1 MSRPDRIT
9 VSRSKRGTTIKASG
23 AAAQALFD
31 AMTAGL
37 DTTEA
42 ARQVAESAELS
53 AWCWR
58 SGLIE
63 IGDRVPAGAIGLVR
77 GPARQLRET
86 LEVMARHGQ
95 GASAGKLL
103 VPGVPEAETDE
114 AASDAVEAFLAW
126 GRKSALLIEK
136 SLTWATSNW

>member
-23 AAAQALFD
+23 AAAKALFE

-63 IGDRVPAGAIGLVR
+63 IGDRVPTGAIGLVR
-77 GPARQLRET
+77 GPAGQLRKT
-86 LEVMARHGQ
+86 LELMARHGQ
-95 GASAGKLL
+95 GASDGKLL
-103 VPGVPEAETDE
+103 VPGLPEAETE
-114 AASDAVEAFLAW
+114 VAASDAVEAFLTW
-126 GRKSALLIEK
+126 GRKRELVTEEG
-136 SLTWATSNW
+136 LTWATSNW